1 MAGLTDRERARDP
14 GRNSARD
21 RGQILL
27 VAAFALA
34 VTFVALAVVVNSAI
48 LTGNLA
54 TRGETT
60 GASDALT
67 SRHEIA
73 GNVENVTAS
82 VNKQNTSDLV
92 DNVDASIGN
101 MSDQGGLQQARRGR
115 VVNVSLDDSSPRVRA
130 RSTNNATAAFTNAS
144 GAHDWTL
151 VTDGDRILDAEFN
164 VSDANASDEADAFHL
179 FVNESGGP
187 GHWELAVFENATATD
202 TYNLTVRDGSTFLAA
217 CEPEASAD
225 FTINL
230 TAGFVSDDTGTVCT
244 NALDDANRTYT
255 GFGGKD
261 VAFGEANNLTGNY
274 TVTVERDGA
283 TPGVD
288 TGNYNETSPTVA
300 VWIERLQ
307 VEYTY
312 ESPSVRYETEITVRP
327 GESG

>member
-1 MAGLTDRERARDP
+1 MARL
-14 GRNSARD
+14 SASGGGGHDGDSD

-67 SRHEIA
+67 ARHEVA

-82 VNKQNTSDLV
+82 VNDGNTSDLV

-101 MSDQGGLQQARRGR
+101 MSDQGGLQHARRGR
-115 VVNVSLDDSSPRVRA
+115 VVTVTLDSSSPRVRA
-130 RSTNNATAAFTNAS
+130 RSTNNGTAAFTNAS
-144 GAHDWTL
+144 GAHNWTL
-151 VTDGDRILDAEFN
+151 VTDSDRIRAAEFN
-164 VSDANASDEADAFHL
+164 VSDAGTDNESHAFHL
-179 FVNESGGP
+179 FVNESGGS
-187 GHWELAVFENATATD
+187 GYWELAVFENDTATD
-202 TYNLTVRDGSTFLAA
+202 TYNLTVRDDSSFLAA
-217 CEPEASAD
+217 CEPEASTN
-225 FTINL
+225 FSINL
-230 TAGFVSDDTGTVCT
+230 TAGRVSDDTGTVCT
-244 NALDDANRTYT
+244 SALDGANRTYT

-261 VAFGEANNLTGNY
+261 VAFTEANNLTGNY

-288 TGNYNETSPTVA
+288 EGNYNGTSPTVA
-300 VWIERLQ
+300 VWIERLE

-312 ESPSVRYETEITVRP
+312 ESPSVRYETDITIRP
-327 GESG
+327 GENG